1 MGELVTAVKTGED
14 IDYQNYLLLTIP
26 NKHLINSILCVPLYK
41 KGKEYFCYKA
51 LQDVSV
57 IMKKHS

>member
-14 IDYQNYLLLTIP
+14 IDYQNYLLLTI
-26 NKHLINSILCVPLYK
+26 L
-41 KGKEYFCYKA
+41 G

-57 IMKKHS
+57 IMKNIANI

>member
-14 IDYQNYLLLTIP
+14 IDYQNYLLLTI
-26 NKHLINSILCVPLYK
+26 L
-41 KGKEYFCYKA
+41 G
-51 LQDVSV
+51 LQDEDVSV

>member
-1 MGELVTAVKTGED
+1 MVNQLMEWENTAVKTGED
-14 IDYQNYLLLTIP
+14 IDYQNYLLLTI
-26 NKHLINSILCVPLYK
+26 L
-41 KGKEYFCYKA
+41 G